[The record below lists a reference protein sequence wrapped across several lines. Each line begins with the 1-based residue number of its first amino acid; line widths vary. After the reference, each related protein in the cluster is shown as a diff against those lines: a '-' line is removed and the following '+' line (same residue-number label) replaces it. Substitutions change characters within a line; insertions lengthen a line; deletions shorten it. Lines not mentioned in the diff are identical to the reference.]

1 MIDTSVMVAAL
12 VTTREFHD
20 VARPHLRS
28 PSRVPAIVLAET
40 YAQLRRTFAQPVEVA
55 ASC

>member
-55 ASC
+55 AGC